1 MKKYFSIFCLFIF
14 SCGLTACTISEIN
27 ESEETNQEEM
37 PISDSIQEMRD
48 IDMPNPSTMIDLNIA
63 IGDQVFSAKL
73 YNNQT
78 TQAFIEKLPLDINM
92 SDVNSN
98 EKFYNFPDKLPT
110 NSERPGEINAGD
122 IMLYGDNGL
131 VLFYETFSSTY
142 SYTRLG
148 YIEEVGRFTQ
158 AVGDGD
164 INIAIDLAENNE

>member
-1 MKKYFSIFCLFIF
+1 MKKYFSILCLFIF
-14 SCGLTACTISEIN
+14 SFGLTACTISETN
-27 ESEETNQEEM
+27 ESEETNQEEL
-37 PISDSIQEMRD
+37 PTSDSIQETRD
-48 IDMPNPSTMIDLNIA
+48 IDMSNPSTMIDLNIT

-98 EKFYNFPDKLPT
+98 EKFYSLPDTLPT

-148 YIEEVGRFTQ
+148 YFEEAVSFAL

-164 INIAIDLAENNE
+164 INVAFDLAENN